1 MTNNSTDVVIV
12 EIFGQRYPVRS
23 SLNASYVTKLANY
36 VDQKM
41 QAASDRTR
49 GGDSVRIAVL
59 AALNI
64 ADEYMRNKTSETNKI
79 PIGDDAKKLVLQ
91 LEQMVDTALSESP
104 PTN

>member
-1 MTNNSTDVVIV
+1 VTDNSTDVVIV
-12 EIFGQRYPVRS
+12 EIYGQRYPIRS
-23 SLNASYVTKLANY
+23 SLDASYVTKLANY

-64 ADEYMRNKTSETNKI
+64 ADEFMRNKTSATSKI
-79 PIGDDAKKLVLQ
+79 PVTNDTKKIVLQ
-91 LEQMVDTALSESP
+91 LEQLVDTALSESSQ
-104 PTN
+104 TS

>member
-64 ADEYMRNKTSETNKI
+64 ADEYMRNKTPEAPGT
-79 PIGDDAKKLVLQ
+79 PIADDAKKLVLQ
-91 LEQMVDTALSESP
+91 LEQLVDTALSEPP

>member
-1 MTNNSTDVVIV
+1 MTDNSTDVVIV
-12 EIFGQRYPVRS
+12 EIYGQRYPVRS
-23 SLNASYVTKLANY
+23 SLDASYVTKLANY

-64 ADEYMRNKTSETNKI
+64 ADEFMRNKKFKTSKI
-79 PIGDDAKKLVLQ
+79 PVTNDTKKLVLQ
-91 LEQMVDTALSESP
+91 LEQLVDTALSEGSQ
-104 PTN
+104 TS

>member
-1 MTNNSTDVVIV
+1 VTDNSTDVVIV
-12 EIFGQRYPVRS
+12 EIYGQRYPIRS
-23 SLNASYVTKLANY
+23 SLDTSYVTKLANY

-64 ADEYMRNKTSETNKI
+64 ADEFMRNKTSETGKS
-79 PIGDDAKKLVLQ
+79 PSTSDAKKLVLQ
-91 LEQMVDTALSESP
+91 LEQLVDTALSESSQ
-104 PTN
+104 TS